1 MSRLITN
8 AIRSTSASTDA
19 ITMDGSGN
27 VTFPANA
34 TCSGTATGF
43 GKILQVVSTTKT
55 DTFSQS
61 SLNDSTYSNDT
72 GLNVT
77 ITPSSSSNKITLSG
91 SVVVSMDADND
102 GIGIVLFKD
111 GSVVTGA
118 LGSSDGNR
126 TPCMSMSFLGSYG
139 GECESLPFD
148 FLDVAGGTSAITYG
162 IRILFFSGGDSSST
176 VYMNRSQSSDNQVY
190 RPLSISTIT
199 AMEVAA

>member
-199 AMEVAA
+199 AMEVAS